1 MSDIYIK
8 CENRSAKLNW
18 NELQI
23 KKTQKDAYNFKTKLI
38 SLRYKNSNSK
48 L

>member
-18 NELQI
+18 NEIQI
-23 KKTQKDAYNFKTKLI
+23 KTTQKDAYTLKTKLTLDTSI
-38 SLRYKNSNSK
+38 QIQL
-48 L
+48 